1 MLKSN
6 YSRAT
11 FILIG
16 LFFMINLFNINDYG
30 IIWDEPFQ
38 RLVGQYNL
46 EVVSSGFDNIKFPE
60 NLLYYGPFF
69 EILNHF
75 VSIFGF
81 KILGL
86 SYIATN
92 HLLGLLFSVIGLIF
106 LFLLCFKLF
115 NEKIGFYSIFLLVLF
130 PVFIAHSHYNPKDIP
145 LMVLSI
151 ITIFFL
157 YLAFT
162 KKNYLY
168 SILAGIFFGFSLSTL
183 VTSLMIL
190 PIFFMPYSL
199 YLFFDLRIF
208 SKRDIDYIN
217 RDLYLIGVFILS
229 SLFFMFVSWPALWH
243 NPLLFFDSILN
254 FLNHDWSKFS
264 VLYNGITYS
273 ASSVPWHYSIFF
285 LFISMPIFTL
295 IFFFF
300 GLYYIKKNFKNKF
313 FEYSLLLS
321 WFFIPLFV
329 QFIPGTLK
337 YDGFRHLFILLPPL
351 IIISSIGLFFLI
363 KSFFEKYQF
372 LVLLII
378 FIVIFSQLFSVHPYE
393 SSYVSEGF
401 RLFSD
406 DNIEKSFE
414 IEYWGSTY
422 LEAINWLNINAKQDS
437 VVCVL
442 IANDLVK
449 FYDVRKD
456 ISFGCENADYYMYF
470 TRYAFLSN
478 VNGVSGDII
487 FKISRY
493 DSDLLYILGA
503 N

>member
-1 MLKSN
+1 MFQSN
-6 YSRAT
+6 YSKVA

-16 LFFMINLFNINDYG
+16 LFFIINLFNINDYG

-46 EVVSSGFDNIKFPE
+46 EVVSSGFDNVKFPE

-81 KILGL
+81 AVLGL
-86 SYIATN
+86 SYIAAN
-92 HLLGLLFSVIGLIF
+92 HLLVLLFSTIGLIF
-106 LFLLCFKLF
+106 LFFICFKLF
-115 NEKIGFYSIFLLVLF
+115 NEKIGFYSIFLFVLF

-190 PIFFMPYSL
+190 PIFFVPYIL
-199 YLFFDLRIF
+199 YLFFDLKIF
-208 SKRDIDYIN
+208 SKRDINYIN
-217 RDLYLIGVFILS
+217 KDLYLIGVFILS

-264 VLYNGITYS
+264 
-273 ASSVPWHYSIFF
+273 
-285 LFISMPIFTL
+285 
-295 IFFFF
+295 
-300 GLYYIKKNFKNKF
+300 GLYYVKKNFENKF

-337 YDGFRHLFILLPPL
+337 YDGFRHLFILLPSL
-351 IIISSIGLFFLI
+351 VVISAFGLFFLI
-363 KSFFEKYQF
+363 KNFFEKYQF

-393 SSYVSEGF
+393 SSYVSDGF